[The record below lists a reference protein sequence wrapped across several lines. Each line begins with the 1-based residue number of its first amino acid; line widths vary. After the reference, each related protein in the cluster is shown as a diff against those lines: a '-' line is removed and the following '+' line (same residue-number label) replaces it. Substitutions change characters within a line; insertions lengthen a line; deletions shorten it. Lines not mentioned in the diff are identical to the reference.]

1 MRRRYVLRRPGAVS
15 SRLPGPVRGDCAVP
29 AIRGH
34 VETPDRRGA
43 VVGSALLSTDYRTR
57 EPFAERLHRARARG
71 SPASALVRR
80 APGSPALICARFA
93 FGTSPATDRTLPRS
107 PPGSQ
112 KPSAGTHST
121 SLQFVTIF
129 YPLAPSSGTEAAARS
144 QARHISKVISKVR
157 CERSAQPRGRVNK
170 CAHIREHRPP
180 PRAAAPCCGSGAH
193 PAALSSTSIRTRARA
208 ARHPCDR
215 P

>member
-1 MRRRYVLRRPGAVS
+1 MQVHGRCQVRRWRASAERRSRGAEAQAGPRAVFRSASGPTRGLPFRFAGSAGMRRRYVLRRPGAVS

-80 APGSPALICARFA
+80 APGSPALEYVPASPSARARPLTGLSPAPHPALKSRAQVRTPPRYSSLPFSTHWPRLLA
-93 FGTSPATDRTLPRS
+93 PRLRRALKPGTSLR
-107 PPGSQ
+107 
-112 KPSAGTHST
+112 
-121 SLQFVTIF
+121 
-129 YPLAPSSGTEAAARS
+129 
-144 QARHISKVISKVR
+144 
-157 CERSAQPRGRVNK
+157 
-170 CAHIREHRPP
+170 
-180 PRAAAPCCGSGAH
+180 
-193 PAALSSTSIRTRARA
+193 
-208 ARHPCDR
+208 
-215 P
+215 